1 MDTPTFDELR
11 DLAQRD
17 PEGFEVL
24 RAQLIEDCIC
34 RSSSS
39 SQRRVAGSPMKALL
53 DIQAMMYDSFLDL
66 KQVLLVREPPL
77 VPLCRPAH
85 KSWSS
90 SVPWIRGDCRGLSVF
105 QRMPCLPPIRLAGP
119 G

>member
-1 MDTPTFDELR
+1 MPMFDELK

-34 RSSSS
+34 RSSGSN
-39 SQRRVAGSPMKALL
+39 QHRLRGIQFVIDARRRVAGSPMKALL

-66 KQVLLVREPPL
+66 KQVLLVRPP
-77 VPLCRPAH
+77 PPGSPAPTGARIL
-85 KSWSS
+85 KFRRS
-90 SVPWIRGDCRGLSVF
+90 
-105 QRMPCLPPIRLAGP
+105 LPFVD
-119 G
+119 